1 MNKKAT
7 KSFDCFHPVSS
18 KITYFVVIGLFV
30 LFPIAAFKPGLFG
43 LVANDSVI
51 SLFDDYHYV
60 IRNLLF
66 IFLLLHL
73 LEVKCFKSYRML
85 CFTNILFK
93 NIKFITKSYQYLI
106 GCHCCNAVYVHGLY
120 NQQLSQMGLEHVYK
134 RFLFFKASN
143 WCFNWIRRSTGSEH
157 NYESSWLR
165 SHEIKLCARTKQI
178 LNTAWKDWFYYD
190 VPATFISLIR

>member
-1 MNKKAT
+1 MKKKAV
-7 KSFDCFHPVSS
+7 KNFDCFHPVSS

-73 LEVKCFKSYRML
+73 LEV
-85 CFTNILFK
+85 
-93 NIKFITKSYQYLI
+93 
-106 GCHCCNAVYVHGLY
+106 NAK
-120 NQQLSQMGLEHVYK
+120 M
-134 RFLFFKASN
+134 F
-143 WCFNWIRRSTGSEH
+143 
-157 NYESSWLR
+157 
-165 SHEIKLCARTKQI
+165 
-178 LNTAWKDWFYYD
+178 
-190 VPATFISLIR
+190 